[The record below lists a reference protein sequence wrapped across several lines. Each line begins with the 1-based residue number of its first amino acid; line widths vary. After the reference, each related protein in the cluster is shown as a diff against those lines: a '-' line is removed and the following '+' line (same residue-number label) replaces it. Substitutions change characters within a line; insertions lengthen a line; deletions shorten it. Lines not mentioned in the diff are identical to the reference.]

1 MDLFVL
7 IIGLCL
13 CVLTTC
19 IFIYFRVNKG
29 GVSGVLTKALA
40 SLCFILL
47 ALFLGAS
54 KVGASYYGSYAIT
67 LLTAGLVCGLIGDIV
82 LDLKVIYPFH
92 QNKYL
97 AGGMT
102 SFSLGHLF
110 YIGALILFANN
121 EIELFAH
128 PHLIPLALIAGGC
141 LILTLII
148 WLLSV
153 KVLKLKFEKFTAM
166 VNFYSF
172 ILLFTTAL
180 SAYLIFVGL
189 TLPMFILAIG
199 FVLFLLSDLVLS
211 TQYFG
216 GKQDNK
222 KLIVINHS
230 LYYAAQIIIAAF
242 IYFV

>member
-1 MDLFVL
+1 MDLFIL
-7 IIGLCL
+7 IFGLCL

-19 IFIYFRVNKG
+19 IFLYFRVNKG
-29 GVSGVLTKALA
+29 GVAGVLTKALA

-47 ALFLGAS
+47 ALFLSAS

-67 LLTAGLVCGLIGDIV
+67 LLIAGLVCGLIGDIV

-102 SFSLGHLF
+102 SFSLGHIF
-110 YIGALILFANN
+110 YIAALILFASN
-121 EIELFAH
+121 EVELFAS
-128 PHLIPLALIAGGC
+128 PHIIPLAIIAGGS
-141 LILTLII
+141 LILSFVI
-148 WLLSV
+148 WIVSV

-180 SAYLIFVGL
+180 SSYLIFVVSS
-189 TLPMFILAIG
+189 LPMFVLAIG

-211 TQYFG
+211 MQYFG
-216 GKQDNK
+216 GKQDDK

-230 LYYAAQIIIAAF
+230 LYYAAQIIIATF